1 MNPSTPADFQ
11 LEMRAIRRAFDQ
23 AASSYEASAV
33 LQDQVGQQ
41 LIERLDL
48 VKLEPQWILDLGS
61 GTGLQSRRLNR
72 RYPKARLLA
81 VDLAVGMLQ
90 QARLRKSW
98 RQRQYFCQGDAEHLP
113 LATGSMDLLFAN
125 MSIQWCNDLD
135 RVLREFAR
143 VLRPGGLL
151 MFSTLGPDTLSELR
165 QSFARLDDQPHVIP
179 FMDMHDI
186 GDALVRQGYEMP
198 VLDVEHFQ
206 LTYAVLEDLLRD
218 LRSIGATNASVNRPR
233 GLLTPRRLQILR
245 DAYEQFRKDGYLP
258 ATYEVVYGHAWSSGP
273 RPEIREDGA
282 VTLPYPQMRRHI
294 K

>member
-11 LEMRAIRRAFDQ
+11 LEKRAIRRAFDQ

-98 RQRQYFCQGDAEHLP
+98 RQR
-113 LATGSMDLLFAN
+113 
-125 MSIQWCNDLD
+125 
-135 RVLREFAR
+135 
-143 VLRPGGLL
+143 
-151 MFSTLGPDTLSELR
+151 
-165 QSFARLDDQPHVIP
+165 
-179 FMDMHDI
+179 
-186 GDALVRQGYEMP
+186 
-198 VLDVEHFQ
+198 
-206 LTYAVLEDLLRD
+206 
-218 LRSIGATNASVNRPR
+218 
-233 GLLTPRRLQILR
+233 
-245 DAYEQFRKDGYLP
+245 
-258 ATYEVVYGHAWSSGP
+258 
-273 RPEIREDGA
+273 
-282 VTLPYPQMRRHI
+282 
-294 K
+294 